1 MIAIGS
7 DHAGI
12 EYKEKIKKILTD
24 RGLQVHDVGPVTKE
38 STDYPLWGHQV
49 AQLVQ
54 DGVAVQG
61 ILICGT
67 GIGMS
72 MVANRHQGVRAA
84 VCESVTA
91 ARLAREHNNANIL
104 CVGERITGWESV
116 VDIVSA
122 FLSSSFDGGERHA
135 RRVAQI
141 DLQKGG
147 GAA

>member
-24 RGLQVHDVGPVTKE
+24 MDQHVHDVGPVTRE
-38 STDYPLWGHQV
+38 STDYPVWGHQV

-54 DGVAVQG
+54 DGVAEKG

-72 MVANRHQGVRAA
+72 IVANRHPGVRAA
-84 VCESVTA
+84 VCESTTA
-91 ARLAREHNNANIL
+91 ARLARQHNNANVL
-104 CVGERITGWESV
+104 CIGERLTGWEPV
-116 VDIVSA
+116 VDIVTV
-122 FLSSSFDGGERHA
+122 FLQTPFDGGERHVK
-135 RRVAQI
+135 RVAQI
-141 DLQKGG
+141 ELSKGE
-147 GAA
+147 GA